1 MAPMTTGTRQ
11 PVSHEW
17 RRHSLVK
24 VRRPVWSGHPSPS
37 AAPDTEGTPAQVVNT
52 SLPQVSSQTTADDIA
67 W

>member
-1 MAPMTTGTRQ
+1 MSPATTEPRR

-24 VRRPVWSGHPSPS
+24 VRRPVWSGHTS
-37 AAPDTEGTPAQVVNT
+37 AAPVSKGTPAQVVNT
-52 SLPQVSSQTTADDIA
+52 ASRTISSQTTADDIA

>member
-1 MAPMTTGTRQ
+1 MPPATTESRQ

-24 VRRPVWSGHPSPS
+24 VRRPVWSGHTFDDS
-37 AAPDTEGTPAQVVNT
+37 AAKGTPAQVVNAT
-52 SLPQVSSQTTADDIA
+52 SPQISSQTTADDIA